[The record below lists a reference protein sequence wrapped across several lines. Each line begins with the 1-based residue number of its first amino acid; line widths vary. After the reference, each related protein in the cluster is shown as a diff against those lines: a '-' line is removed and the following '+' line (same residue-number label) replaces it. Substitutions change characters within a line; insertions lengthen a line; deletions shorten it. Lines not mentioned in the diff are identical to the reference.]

1 MGEREMGKSWP
12 GCVLAPKGNSEQ
24 QTSTLVSYTQW
35 YWGPEPGHLNK
46 LTSNRFAATP
56 LHKARFMISLWLSK
70 AIVQSTIAFNSCH
83 LTVSLVARGRH
94 EVTSRDLPVLLLGYS
109 SARETFSSFMAQTE
123 KLCCLQSS
131 LRCTLPDLLGEQRN
145 R

>member
-1 MGEREMGKSWP
+1 M
-12 GCVLAPKGNSEQ
+12 
-24 QTSTLVSYTQW
+24 
-35 YWGPEPGHLNK
+35 
-46 LTSNRFAATP
+46 
-56 LHKARFMISLWLSK
+56 
-70 AIVQSTIAFNSCH
+70 QSTIAFNSCH